1 MLRQTAVA
9 QHEPLLS
16 ESGAPASSES
26 EYEDY
31 PVDVPTISW
40 ADHME
45 YVDELTEEE
54 LELCRTVDRLQP
66 GLKPISAP
74 QEDVDVL
81 DIGRMFVRAQS
92 GCCLAHFRLET
103 QTAFPDD
110 ITFVGHD
117 GICDRLSAT
126 WTFKDESVS
135 VLHFLSPPVCIASL
149 PEEVDLVSNLSTF

>member
-92 GCCLAHFRLET
+92 GCCLAHFR
-103 QTAFPDD
+103 QTAFPHD

-117 GICDRLSAT
+117 GICDCLSAT

-149 PEEVDLVSNLSTF
+149 PEEADLVSNLSTF